1 MVGERNRDCWNCT
14 ESEQTIHFYRNKQSY
29 SSNKINAALPDQ
41 QLVFSRVLY
50 TQSYTNTHPFDDFV
64 NSTTCNLFCA
74 EIGIYP
80 SFPFYFPT
88 DSEFV
93 TATSWIGLG
102 SPSSHTT
109 IFCLSFKPHTNLSF
123 SSFAKFLTSDESN
136 SRPQCEP
143 PLHTSTSAW
152 IPPSPGTFAW
162 VHGSLH
168 GELHCFSLRTSD
180 CHFHEAFSLAIGNKE
195 FVFERLEG
203 QQLGQRQ
210 KARFLAKPAAPENKH
225 VSKCFVYTPL
235 SLFQRSRELQ
245 CEINRCVLLHAVHL
259 QNNHFIFTNCL
270 AST

>member
-1 MVGERNRDCWNCT
+1 MFWSVKRDFGGEGEWREAMVGERNRDCWNCT

-123 SSFAKFLTSDESN
+123 SSFAKFLTSDELN
-136 SRPQCEP
+136 SLPQCEP
-143 PLHTSTSAW
+143 PLHTSASAW

-162 VHGSLH
+162 VLAW
-168 GELHCFSLRTSD
+168 RTSW
-180 CHFHEAFSLAIGNKE
+180 
-195 FVFERLEG
+195 
-203 QQLGQRQ
+203 
-210 KARFLAKPAAPENKH
+210 FLPAD
-225 VSKCFVYTPL
+225 F
-235 SLFQRSRELQ
+235 
-245 CEINRCVLLHAVHL
+245 
-259 QNNHFIFTNCL
+259 
-270 AST
+270 

>member
-14 ESEQTIHFYRNKQSY
+14 ESEQTIHYYYNKQSY

-50 TQSYTNTHPFDDFV
+50 TQSYTNTHPFDDLV

-88 DSEFV
+88 DNEFV
-93 TATSWIGLG
+93 TATSWIGLS

-123 SSFAKFLTSDESN
+123 SSFAN
-136 SRPQCEP
+136 SSHLMNRIHALNASHHIIHQ
-143 PLHTSTSAW
+143 LQRGSHLRLVLS
-152 IPPSPGTFAW
+152 
-162 VHGSLH
+162 HGSLH

-245 CEINRCVLLHAVHL
+245 CEIDRCVLLHAVHL
-259 QNNHFIFTNCL
+259 QNNHFIFANCL
-270 AST
+270 VGT